1 MQIWQPH
8 KHTPKFYKAQFARWN
23 VYNR

>member
-8 KHTPKFYKAQFARWN
+8 KHTPKFYKAQFAQ
-23 VYNR
+23 